1 MYRRPR
7 SSQSTSAQLEACTAG
22 EASTADEATDKGA
35 ATAVDATTK
44 DVGAQVLPEFAKE
57 HNELY
62 IGAEYRFDAQEAS
75 TSDQA
80 ASKSTTSRDPS

>member
-1 MYRRPR
+1 
-7 SSQSTSAQLEACTAG
+7 L
-22 EASTADEATDKGA
+22 EASTADEATAEDA
-35 ATAVDATTK
+35 ATAVNASDEITCTK